1 MNTQK
6 NSILQNLL
14 AFCVLG
20 TAFFFFSYGEVY
32 GATEKFSP
40 LVGLPGI
47 TDAST
52 ATLPDYIN
60 AIYLTLIGFGALIAV
75 VRISWAGV
83 KYSLSGGNHH
93 LMETAKSDIKGVL
106 IGLAILLIP
115 YLILNTINPEL
126 TNLDVLKLA
135 PKIDLK
141 DSTYKPTAAQTAAMN
156 DCLARPGMQWNKEAG
171 GTCTPLVSAS
181 EDQAEMKRF
190 CEMIEGYKWSAS
202 TTPPTCIPP
211 PSGSKVVP

>member
-1 MNTQK
+1 MHTQK
-6 NSILQNLL
+6 NNILPNLL
-14 AFCVLG
+14 ALSALG
-20 TAFFFFSYGEVY
+20 VVFFLLSYLEVY

-52 ATLPDYIN
+52 ATLPQYIN
-60 AIYLTLIGFGALIAV
+60 AIYLTLIGFGGLIAV
-75 VRISWAGV
+75 IRIAWAGV
-83 KYSLSGGNHH
+83 KYSLSAGNHH
-93 LMETAKSDIKGVL
+93 LMETAKDDIKGVL

-126 TNLDVLKLA
+126 TNLDVLKLS

-156 DCLARPGMQWNKEAG
+156 ACLERPGMQWNKEAEK
-171 GTCTPLVSAS
+171 CESIVSAS

-190 CEMIEGYKWSAS
+190 CQMVEGYTWSAS